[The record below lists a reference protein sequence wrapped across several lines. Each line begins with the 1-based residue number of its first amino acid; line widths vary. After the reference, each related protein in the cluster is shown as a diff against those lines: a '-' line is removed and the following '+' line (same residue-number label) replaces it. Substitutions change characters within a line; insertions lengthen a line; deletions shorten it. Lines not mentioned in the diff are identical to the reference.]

1 MLRMNQ
7 KYVPDVFIQVLV
19 DVWSYY
25 GKIKPAIMASALRE
39 WNMRPEGQAKK
50 LFVNSICYSKNKHMR
65 HADQKTKQLQEAI
78 KSSSALTEMIVS
90 LDNCISTHWLHQQCG
105 DNMLP
110 HQHPPTQ
117 GKYFESTGK
126 SVLGRQHHRW
136 HVEHAMSLKYKVS
149 STESK
154 DAIFC

>member
-1 MLRMNQ
+1 MLKANQ

-19 DVWSYY
+19 NVWSYY

-39 WNMRPEGQAKK
+39 WNMRPEGQVKK
-50 LFVNSICYSKNKHMR
+50 LFVKSICYSKNKHMR

-78 KSSSALTEMIVS
+78 KSFSVLTKKIVS
-90 LDNCISTHWLHQQCG
+90 LDNCFSTHCLQLQCG

-110 HQHPPTQ
+110 HQHPSTPRYV
-117 GKYFESTGK
+117 KSTGK

-149 STESK
+149 SRESK
-154 DAIFC
+154 DVILC